1 MPLIVGLTGPNAA
14 GKGEAARWL
23 AERGYAVHSL
33 SDIVR
38 ERALALGRDVGRA
51 SLIATGQEMR
61 REGGPGV
68 LARVLA
74 PRLPARAVVD
84 SIRHPAEV
92 EVLREQPGFRLLGV
106 DAPVETR
113 WRRAVSRGRE
123 GDLPDLSTFAAR
135 EQLEN
140 GTSPEQQQL
149 SRALALADRVVV
161 NDGSLERFRDAL
173 AAVIEAWEAEAAD
186 PAERAD

>member
-1 MPLIVGLTGPNAA
+1 MALIVGLTGPNAA

-23 AERGYAVHSL
+23 AERGFAVHSL

-51 SLIATGQEMR
+51 SLIETGQAMR
-61 REGGPGV
+61 REGGPGI
-68 LARVLA
+68 LARLLA
-74 PRLPARAVVD
+74 PRLPDRSVVD

-92 EVLREQPGFRLLGV
+92 EVLRELPGFCLMGV

-113 WRRAVSRGRE
+113 WRRAVARGRE
-123 GDLPDLSTFAAR
+123 GDVPDLAAFAAR

-161 NDGSLERFRDAL
+161 NDGSLEQFRDAVL
-173 AAVIEAWEAEAAD
+173 AAVAAWETEGVPQPDTAD
-186 PAERAD
+186 

>member
-23 AERGYAVHSL
+23 AERGFAVHSL

-38 ERALALGRDVGRA
+38 ERALALGRDLGRA
-51 SLIATGQEMR
+51 SLIETGQAMR
-61 REGGPGV
+61 REQGPGV
-68 LARVLA
+68 LARLLVA
-74 PRLPARAVVD
+74 RLSDRSVVD

-106 DAPVETR
+106 DAPAETR
-113 WRRAVSRGRE
+113 WRRAVARGRE
-123 GDLPDLSTFAAR
+123 GDVPDQATFAAR
-135 EQLEN
+135 ERQEN

-149 SRALALADRVVV
+149 SRTLALADRVVV
-161 NDGSLERFRDAL
+161 NDGSLEQFRSAVT
-173 AAVIEAWEAEAAD
+173 AVIEDWEARDPGRPGAAD
-186 PAERAD
+186 

>member
-1 MPLIVGLTGPNAA
+1 MALIVGLTGPNAA

-38 ERALALGRDVGRA
+38 ERALALGRDLGRA
-51 SLIATGQEMR
+51 SLIETGQAMR
-61 REGGPGV
+61 REGGPGI
-68 LARVLA
+68 LARLLA
-74 PRLPARAVVD
+74 PRLPQRAVVD

-92 EVLREQPGFRLLGV
+92 EVLRGLPGFRLLGI

-113 WRRAVSRGRE
+113 WRRAVARGRE
-123 GDLPDLSTFAAR
+123 GDVPDLATFADR
-135 EQLEN
+135 ERLEN

-149 SRALALADRVVV
+149 SRTLALADRVVV
-161 NDGSLERFRDAL
+161 NDGGLPQFR
-173 AAVIEAWEAEAAD
+173 AAVLEVVVAWEDEGAR
-186 PAERAD
+186 PAPSLD

>member
-1 MPLIVGLTGPNAA
+1 MALLVGLTGPNAA
-14 GKGEAARWL
+14 GKGEAACWL
-23 AERGYAVHSL
+23 AARGYPVHSL

-38 ERALALGRDVGRA
+38 ERALALGRDLGRA

-68 LARVLA
+68 LARLLL

-92 EVLREQPGFRLLGV
+92 EVLRARPGFRLMGV

-123 GDLPDLSTFAAR
+123 GDVPDLATFAAR
-135 EQLEN
+135 ERLEN
-140 GTSPEQQQL
+140 GSSPEEQQL
-149 SRALALADRVVV
+149 SRTLALADRVVT
-161 NDGSLERFRDAL
+161 NDDSLERLHAAL
-173 AAVIEAWEAEAAD
+173 AVVVLAWEAEVAA
-186 PAERAD
+186 ASGL

>member
-1 MPLIVGLTGPNAA
+1 MALIVGLTGPNAA

-23 AERGYAVHSL
+23 AERGFSVYSL

-51 SLIATGQEMR
+51 SLIETGQAMR
-61 REGGPGV
+61 REGGPGI
-68 LARVLA
+68 LARLLA
-74 PRLPARAVVD
+74 PRLPDRSGVD

-92 EVLREQPGFRLLGV
+92 EGLRELPGFRLMGV

-113 WRRAVSRGRE
+113 WRRAVARGRE
-123 GDLPDLSTFAAR
+123 GDVPDLATFAAR

-161 NDGSLERFRDAL
+161 NDGSLEQFRSAVL
-173 AAVIEAWEAEAAD
+173 AVVAAWESDSAR
-186 PAERAD
+186 PAGDR

>member
-1 MPLIVGLTGPNAA
+1 MALIVGLTGPNAA

-23 AERGYAVHSL
+23 AERGFSVHSL

-51 SLIATGQEMR
+51 SLIETGQAMR
-61 REGGPGV
+61 REGGPGI
-68 LARVLA
+68 LARLLLR
-74 PRLPARAVVD
+74 RLSERCVVD

-92 EVLREQPGFRLLGV
+92 EVLRKQPGFRLMGV
-106 DAPVETR
+106 DAPVATR
-113 WRRAVSRGRE
+113 WRRAVARGRE
-123 GDLPDLSTFAAR
+123 GDVPDLATFEAR

-161 NDGSLERFRDAL
+161 NDGSLEQFCSAVL
-173 AAVIEAWEAEAAD
+173 AVVAAWESETSGSAED
-186 PAERAD
+186 H

>member
-1 MPLIVGLTGPNAA
+1 MALIIGLTGPNAA

-23 AERGYAVHSL
+23 AERGFAAHSL

-51 SLIATGQEMR
+51 SLIETGQAMR
-61 REGGPGV
+61 REGGAGI
-68 LARVLA
+68 LARLLV
-74 PRLPARAVVD
+74 PRLADRCVVD

-92 EVLREQPGFRLLGV
+92 EVLRALPGFRLLGI

-113 WRRAVSRGRE
+113 WRRAVARGRE
-123 GDLPDLSTFAAR
+123 GDVPDLATFAAR

-161 NDGSLERFRDAL
+161 NDQSLEQFRGAVL
-173 AAVIEAWEAEAAD
+173 AVVAAWEAD
-186 PAERAD
+186 SVPPVKDR